1 MRMRAFLSLTVGF
14 LFVSCTTDRFERYHI
29 TADELPRPGS
39 GVRITY
45 LGTSGFLL
53 ESRDAT
59 VLVDPYFTRIG
70 FVDYFTKPALP
81 NEARINWAF
90 ERLPQRAR
98 RPDLVLVTHG
108 HVDHALDAVHITKGS
123 PRTLL
128 AASRT
133 TCFLAQSCGVPREQ
147 TVALSY
153 GDTRSFGSVRL
164 HPSAHRCTDMTVR
177 PFQILHCVNL

>member
-90 ERLPQRAR
+90 ERLPQTPWREAGR
-98 RPDLVLVTHG
+98 DPTFAECLPHPERVAVRSWTSPSLCPSGFVRSTAVGRKPKDSSSDCKTSG
-108 HVDHALDAVHITKGS
+108 HSIGVSAEFS
-123 PRTLL
+123 P
-128 AASRT
+128 
-133 TCFLAQSCGVPREQ
+133 G
-147 TVALSY
+147 
-153 GDTRSFGSVRL
+153 
-164 HPSAHRCTDMTVR
+164 
-177 PFQILHCVNL
+177 I